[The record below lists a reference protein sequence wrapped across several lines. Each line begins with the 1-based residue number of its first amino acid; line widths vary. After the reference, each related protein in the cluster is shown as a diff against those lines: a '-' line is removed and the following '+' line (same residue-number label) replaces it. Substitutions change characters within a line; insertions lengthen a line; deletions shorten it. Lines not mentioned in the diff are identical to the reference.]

1 MKLRRIVPLDIENKI
16 LIPFACI
23 SLATVLCFCV
33 ILYFTEFQVKVE
45 AERQEAQT
53 LIGYLQ
59 ADLQLAAAGAAAGQ
73 VPGRLPWKPAVYLR
87 PGRPPSSG

>member
-23 SLATVLCFCV
+23 SLATVLCFCI

-45 AERQEAQT
+45 TERQEAQT

-59 ADLQLAAAGAAAGQ
+59 ADLQLEEYRQ
-73 VPGRLPWKPAVYLR
+73 QPELLLDKYR
-87 PGRPPSSG
+87 

>member
-33 ILYFTEFQVKVE
+33 IL
-45 AERQEAQT
+45 
-53 LIGYLQ
+53 
-59 ADLQLAAAGAAAGQ
+59 
-73 VPGRLPWKPAVYLR
+73 
-87 PGRPPSSG
+87 

>member
-23 SLATVLCFCV
+23 SLATVLCFCI

-53 LIGYLQ
+53 LIG
-59 ADLQLAAAGAAAGQ
+59 
-73 VPGRLPWKPAVYLR
+73 
-87 PGRPPSSG
+87 

>member
-33 ILYFTEFQVKVE
+33 ILYFTEFQVK
-45 AERQEAQT
+45 ATCCLFTART
-53 LIGYLQ
+53 
-59 ADLQLAAAGAAAGQ
+59 
-73 VPGRLPWKPAVYLR
+73 VPCSWAILR
-87 PGRPPSSG
+87 RM